1 MSRMD
6 LHEAVETAWAEADQ
20 LRNDL
25 AEKVQELEEA
35 NAVIDA
41 VRIARGVMRQES
53 VDLARY
59 RGGGLTAARRL
70 AFDNC
75 VALLDEVD
83 GL

>member
-1 MSRMD
+1 MD
-6 LHEAVETAWAEADQ
+6 LHEAVEAAWAEADQ

-41 VRIARGVMRQES
+41 CRNVRGIIRQQVRMLQRS
-53 VDLARY
+53 AWSDQRSTQIRLDDYRTVLDL
-59 RGGGLTAARRL
+59 
-70 AFDNC
+70 F
-75 VALLDEVD
+75 DEVD

>member
-1 MSRMD
+1 MD
-6 LHEAVETAWAEADQ
+6 LHEAVEAAWAEADQ

-41 VRIARGVMRQES
+41 VRSARGIMRQES
-53 VDLARY
+53 SRLKRSA
-59 RGGGLTAARRL
+59 LNSQPTAARL
-70 AFDNC
+70 VAFDSC
-75 VALLDEVD
+75 LALLDEVD